1 MLAVSAARCAIG
13 RRRSEGIGMADR
25 IEPEAYGAARDASR
39 GPGARMV
46 VTLMAGAGPRLR
58 AIRLRALSDAPDAFG
73 STLAEAERW
82 DDARWEQQVVA
93 LPTFVWHEHGADLGM
108 VRGAP
113 HDGDPEA
120 GYLISLWVAPE
131 ARGRGVGAALVR
143 AVVAWA
149 RAKGLRRLV
158 LDVGARNQ
166 AAQALYQRLGFAVSG
181 VTGTLPAPRERVCE
195 IEMVLELERA

>member
-1 MLAVSAARCAIG
+1 VIQRLN
-13 RRRSEGIGMADR
+13 EG
-25 IEPEAYGAARDASR
+25 EGA
-39 GPGARMV
+39 
-46 VTLMAGAGPRLR
+46 RLR
-58 AIRLRALSDAPDAFG
+58 AIRIRALADAPDAFG
-73 STLAEAERW
+73 TTLAEAEAW

-93 LPTFVWHEHGADLGM
+93 LPTFVWHEPRADLGM

-113 HDGDPEA
+113 RDGDPEA

-131 ARGRGVGAALVR
+131 ARGRGVGAALVH

-149 RAKGLRRLV
+149 TAQGLRRLF

-195 IEMVLELERA
+195 VEMVLDLEKA